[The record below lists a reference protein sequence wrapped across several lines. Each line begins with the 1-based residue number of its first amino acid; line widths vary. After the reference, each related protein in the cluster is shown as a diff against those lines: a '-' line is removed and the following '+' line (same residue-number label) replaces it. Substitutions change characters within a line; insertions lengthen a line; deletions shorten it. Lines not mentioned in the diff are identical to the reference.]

1 MRWKIN
7 EKVVCSFLQ
16 VWQLLCC
23 ICHIIIV
30 ERTGIFRW
38 RVGDGISW
46 FIAKYLPLGKVSL
59 ALNSIHEEP
68 ATESEEDRQAAD
80 RAYQFMLGWFAHPIY
95 VNGDYPQVMKD
106 QIANKSAMQ
115 GYKRSRL
122 PEFTA
127 QEKNEIKGKTDSLIY
142 IDGIPGRCLDPDIIH
157 YQRHHNNCHDF
168 T

>member
-1 MRWKIN
+1 M
-7 EKVVCSFLQ
+7 
-16 VWQLLCC
+16 
-23 ICHIIIV
+23 
-30 ERTGIFRW
+30 
-38 RVGDGISW
+38 
-46 FIAKYLPLGKVSL
+46 

-68 ATESEEDRQAAD
+68 ATESEEDRQAAE

-127 QEKNEIKGKTDSLIY
+127 QEKNEIKGKTISLIY
-142 IDGIPGRCLDPDIIH
+142 IDGIPGRCSDPDTIH
-157 YQRHHNNCHDF
+157 YQRHQNNCHDF